1 MAETK
6 SITNRQ
12 LLAFLESKLKSHTP
26 ESAQKYKQ
34 TIRALDLFTATH
46 ALSLADIDD
55 SFVCDWVVSL
65 LRQDLAVS
73 TVIRH
78 LNILSSLLKNAAKK
92 GLIPL
97 CDSPRRIATIL
108 GNSAD
113 PVPPLLTEAAL
124 THNLALL
131 ASSDSGLPS
140 GLIRFAI
147 INGAMPVDE
156 MASLRREDIDRF
168 TGDSRLILDS
178 FVSSGRSYIFPLDQ
192 SRNTRRQLRARIAAL
207 LAPLF
212 AQMRIPS
219 GADPDEA
226 IRSLWVAIA
235 MSRGATASSALS
247 ALGHSA
253 PYTIPHCLAD
263 KFSPRA
269 EGTDVNSRELTVEV
283 ANSLTSERPE
293 WFAMHLRRGV
303 DFNSL
308 SKDIHSAFRPVPEL
322 FFPCEIISRIRRNRK
337 ELIEKPFISRTAF
350 FRLPPGAVT
359 RLFAMIGDRAWCYR
373 VNNTPTSPYA
383 RIPEAEMRRFRN
395 AVGILTPDTDLHPLG
410 DIIPVPGETVI
421 VITPGYD
428 RRQATVEDVLNPGSP
443 TAIIRVKL
451 STDLGYEWRA
461 DLSSHQIER
470 LLQPKS

>member
-6 SITNRQ
+6 NITNRQ
-12 LLAFLESKLKSHTP
+12 LLAFFESKLKSHSP

-46 ALSLADIDD
+46 ALALADIDD
-55 SFVCDWVVSL
+55 SFVCDWAVSL
-65 LRQDLAVS
+65 LRQGLAVS

-78 LNILSSLLKNAAKK
+78 LNILSSLLKSASKK
-92 GLIPL
+92 GLIQL

-113 PVPPLLTEAAL
+113 PVPPLLTDAAL
-124 THNLALL
+124 TRSLAIV
-131 ASSDSGLPS
+131 ASSDHGLPS
-140 GLIRFAI
+140 GLLRFAL

-156 MASLRREDIDRF
+156 IASLRREDIDRF
-168 TGDSRLILDS
+168 SGDSRLILDS

-192 SRNTRRQLRARIAAL
+192 SRHTKRQLSARIAAL
-207 LAPLF
+207 LAPIF
-212 AQMRIPS
+212 ARMNIPA

-247 ALGHSA
+247 AVGQAA
-253 PYTIPHCLAD
+253 PYTIPRCLAD
-263 KFSPRA
+263 KICLRT
-269 EGTDVNSRELTVEV
+269 EGIADSSELTAEV
-283 ANSLTSERPE
+283 ANALTSERPE

-308 SKDIHSAFRPVPEL
+308 SKDIHSGFRPVPEL
-322 FFPCEIISRIRRNRK
+322 FFPCEIISRIRRNKK

-350 FRLPPGAVT
+350 FRMPPGAVT
-359 RLFAMIGDRAWCYR
+359 RLFALIGDRAWCYR
-373 VNNTPTSPYA
+373 VNNSPTSQYA
-383 RIPEAEMRRFRN
+383 RIPDAEMRRFRN

-410 DIIPVPGETVI
+410 EITPVPGETVI

-428 RRQATVEDVLNPGSP
+428 RREATVEDVINPGSH
-443 TAIIRVKL
+443 TAIIRVRL

-470 LLQPKS
+470 ILQAKS